1 LPNFLLAAVDSSW
14 ATQGVLVSVLNRI
27 AFGAAL
33 SVPLAAVI
41 SWGMF
46 AARPNKAD
54 VATASTIARS
64 TESMATTRPTPVQ
77 SAIASPAS
85 NGAVV
90 NPTTAPSLSLQT
102 PSTRPAELAAD
113 VLFAQS
119 SPAVVRVIS
128 RTAQLETMQGT
139 GFFISADGVLVTNY
153 HVIRGG
159 DFANIVLD
167 DNSTVFV
174 QGIIAQDPKADLAIL
189 KLDLASGQ
197 YLQLNDQ
204 PIPRIGTK
212 VYAIGNP
219 DGLTNTLS
227 EGLISGIRNRSNGLA
242 SIQTT
247 APISHGSSGGPL
259 LAADGLVV
267 GVTSASMT
275 NGQNLNFAVP
285 ASQISVLLRQ
295 KQPFQKL
302 ASAGV
307 PPMGADDGKIF
318 AAAMASAAIHDYNA
332 ALTQL
337 ETLRETQKSNPLFW
351 ISVGLV
357 QGQLRQEKQCIAAL
371 KQAQQLDP
379 TSESASYFMAAA
391 YLSFKDFPQAVA
403 AAQSAVQAKPT
414 DGRAHG
420 LLGWG
425 YLGQR
430 RFEKAHQAFWQAI
443 QYAPDRP
450 DIYNGMC
457 LVYASE
463 QRWADGITMARK
475 SIALKPDYADAY
487 DSLGI
492 AYAGASRFD
501 EARLA
506 WQTAMRIDPKGIAGR
521 FAVQLTK
528 KLNEELRQQA
538 AAISPAAR

>member
-1 LPNFLLAAVDSSW
+1 
-14 ATQGVLVSVLNRI
+14 
-27 AFGAAL
+27 
-33 SVPLAAVI
+33 
-41 SWGMF
+41 M
-46 AARPNKAD
+46 
-54 VATASTIARS
+54 
-64 TESMATTRPTPVQ
+64 
-77 SAIASPAS
+77 
-85 NGAVV
+85 
-90 NPTTAPSLSLQT
+90 
-102 PSTRPAELAAD
+102 
-113 VLFAQS
+113 
-119 SPAVVRVIS
+119 
-128 RTAQLETMQGT
+128 
-139 GFFISADGVLVTNY
+139 
-153 HVIRGG
+153 
-159 DFANIVLD
+159 
-167 DNSTVFV
+167 
-174 QGIIAQDPKADLAIL
+174 
-189 KLDLASGQ
+189 
-197 YLQLNDQ
+197 
-204 PIPRIGTK
+204 
-212 VYAIGNP
+212 
-219 DGLTNTLS
+219 
-227 EGLISGIRNRSNGLA
+227 
-242 SIQTT
+242 
-247 APISHGSSGGPL
+247 

-307 PPMGADDGKIF
+307 PPMGTPADDTQGLLP
-318 AAAMASAAIHDYNA
+318 AAMASAATHDYNG

-430 RFEKAHQAFWQAI
+430 RFDKAHQAFWQAI

-492 AYAGASRFD
+492 AYAGAARFD
-501 EARLA
+501 EASAYGA
-506 WQTAMRIDPKGIAGR
+506 WQ
-521 FAVQLTK
+521 
-528 KLNEELRQQA
+528 N
-538 AAISPAAR
+538 ARCG